1 MQHGAINIC
10 TSPLNRLHCYKWSQV
25 DHWLRWIQ
33 VAKINFSQR
42 RSTLITI
49 ASRVSLPL
57 YEVYTLARASTCII
71 YKMCSCLHLL
81 QSGKR
86 RGSGYHVLIKMDKN
100 LWNASVFLSSASFYI
115 IIMWSRRA
123 ETSKTQHTGSRKLID
138 GKIYIYIGKNCQLY
152 RVNFKEVNWQ
162 LTKTFA
168 SQSKS

>member
-1 MQHGAINIC
+1 
-10 TSPLNRLHCYKWSQV
+10 
-25 DHWLRWIQ
+25 
-33 VAKINFSQR
+33 
-42 RSTLITI
+42 
-49 ASRVSLPL
+49 
-57 YEVYTLARASTCII
+57 
-71 YKMCSCLHLL
+71 
-81 QSGKR
+81 
-86 RGSGYHVLIKMDKN
+86 MDKN

-168 SQSKS
+168 SQSKSKAKNLIGTNRIKLYRNIFPWYLKGGQKEKKIIWFMRKSISMMQKKRRMNNQFSEKEEWKTWRRKKNL

>member
-1 MQHGAINIC
+1 MFIQHGAINIC

-57 YEVYTLARASTCII
+57 YEVYTLSLARASTCII

-86 RGSGYHVLIKMDKN
+86 RGSGYHGSYKN
-100 LWNASVFLSSASFYI
+100 GQESLERFCVSIVCFFLHHYHVI
-115 IIMWSRRA
+115 
-123 ETSKTQHTGSRKLID
+123 SKGRNEQDTTHRKQ
-138 GKIYIYIGKNCQLY
+138 KTYWWKNIYIHRKKLSI
-152 RVNFKEVNWQ
+152 VP
-162 LTKTFA
+162 
-168 SQSKS
+168 S

>member
-1 MQHGAINIC
+1 MFIQHGAINIC

-86 RGSGYHVLIKMDKN
+86 RGSGYHGSYKN
-100 LWNASVFLSSASFYI
+100 GQESLERFCVSIVCFFLHHYHVI
-115 IIMWSRRA
+115 
-123 ETSKTQHTGSRKLID
+123 SKGSRKLID